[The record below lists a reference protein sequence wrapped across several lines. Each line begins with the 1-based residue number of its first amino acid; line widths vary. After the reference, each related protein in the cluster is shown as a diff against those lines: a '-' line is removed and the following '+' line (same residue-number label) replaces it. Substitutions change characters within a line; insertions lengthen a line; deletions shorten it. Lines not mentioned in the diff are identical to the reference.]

1 MSSNSMCSATLFN
14 TPFSNV
20 AKNIYENI
28 ETRIDVKDKV
38 TRYLL
43 KETGK
48 RPMVL
53 PVIIEINQ

>member
-1 MSSNSMCSATLFN
+1 MKEVMDITERTIEENVNSG
-14 TPFSNV
+14 
-20 AKNIYENI
+20 IYENI

-48 RPMVL
+48 RPMIL
-53 PVIIEINQ
+53 PVIIEINL